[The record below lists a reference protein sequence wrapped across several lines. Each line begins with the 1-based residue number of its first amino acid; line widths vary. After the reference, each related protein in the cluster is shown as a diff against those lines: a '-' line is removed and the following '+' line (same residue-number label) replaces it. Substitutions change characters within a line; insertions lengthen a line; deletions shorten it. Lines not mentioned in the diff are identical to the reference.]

1 MTLGDR
7 LTVFIQQNLVSDE
20 STRPIGQHDS
30 LIDRGV
36 IDSMGLFQLMSF
48 IEQETGI
55 RIPDEEVLPENFET
69 VATMELLVQR
79 LQARGG

>member
-7 LTVFIQQNLVSDE
+7 LTVFIQQNLVGDE
-20 STRPIGQHDS
+20 STRPIGKHDS

-36 IDSMGLFQLMSF
+36 IDSMGLFQLMTF

-69 VATMELLVQR
+69 VATMELMVQR
-79 LQARGG
+79 LQARA